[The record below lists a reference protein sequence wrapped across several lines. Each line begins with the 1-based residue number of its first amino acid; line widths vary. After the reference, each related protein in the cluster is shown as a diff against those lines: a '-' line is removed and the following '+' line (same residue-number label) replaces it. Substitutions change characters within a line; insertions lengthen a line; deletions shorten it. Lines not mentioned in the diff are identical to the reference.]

1 VTAETLV
8 LDSQALSAI
17 VRKDRRIQVI
27 LTAARHND
35 RRTVVPAVVLAEVM
49 TGGPGDAAY
58 WHAVGRLVLADT
70 TPPIAA
76 RAGALRER
84 ATAVRKKKR
93 DLTVDAIVAA
103 TAQDFAPSVIAT
115 SDPADMTL
123 LAPQP
128 DVRVLA
134 VRPGQP

>member
-1 VTAETLV
+1 MTAETLV
-8 LDSQALSAI
+8 LDSQALRAI

-27 LTAARHND
+27 LAAARQND

-58 WHAVGRLVLADT
+58 WHTVGRLVLTDT
-70 TPPIAA
+70 TPSIAA

-84 ATAVRKKKR
+84 ATAVQKKKR
-93 DLTVDAIVAA
+93 DLTVDAIVTA
-103 TAQDFAPSVIAT
+103 TAQEFAPSIVT
-115 SDPADMTL
+115 TGNPADMTL
-123 LAPQP
+123 LAPRP

-134 VRPGQP
+134 V